1 MPSKVWERLRKGGS
15 LLGDP
20 EERMMAEGQ
29 DGNTPGSGLVKVC
42 VLWAVEGGWGGG
54 GGVKLCILQHAVMR
68 GPVPISTRFY
78 IFLLPS

>member
-42 VLWAVEGGWGGG
+42 FLWTVEGGWGEGG
-54 GGVKLCILQHAVMR
+54 G
-68 GPVPISTRFY
+68 
-78 IFLLPS
+78 